1 MRKAYIL
8 YLWLA
13 LFTMFISFFS
23 IILFNYLGSD
33 IKITRK
39 LVKDTQYYSII
50 KSVVIVATENYR
62 VGRYTGDYNF
72 KGYNF
77 SFSARRISPTRL
89 LVDISENDQM
99 TAKVIVQDKLLLSDI
114 NVYFV
119 KKSEGTTTLSSN
131 TTYSNFVT
139 TADSISITAD
149 QKIFDRA
156 FIDPQTTVNGQGV
169 EEKRD
174 KDKKYYIF
182 HNLEEL
188 KKYANYAGFVR
199 SDLDQFLIN
208 SYTSI
213 RDFLRSKSVSSR
225 TFPDLTLDLT
235 KYGSIY
241 IADKVNQKE
250 VQSVRIKFYPN
261 DRNQQ
266 IFFDVFYRG
275 SYGWG
280 SSNGVDRYNYYLI
293 NQPTTI
299 DIIPA
304 NTVTNDQNLQTY
316 IDSLLN
322 PPPGSQ
328 PVNPNSPYPFELR
341 PENGYVYKV
350 LLVYGQGGNLERSIV
365 YKTANDKTMI
375 FSDVNVEIGSDNP
388 NTFNSGII
396 NNPVLLVTSQN
407 INILGHIVYQEF
419 GSIENFVNFAE
430 NNSFN
435 FPADSKGSFYAIA
448 KNITV
453 NSVSFTSND
462 YLILNGHFVAFYD
475 QDSTMSITNK
485 YVKKL
490 YYFGTNIAYSRYN
503 PYNEKVITDYRE
515 GDNIFN
521 AQFSTCRVLGI
532 YFLK

>member
-50 KSVVIVATENYR
+50 KSVAIVATENYR
-62 VGRYTGDYNF
+62 VGQYTGNYNF
-72 KGYNF
+72 RGYNF
-77 SFSARRISPTRL
+77 LFSARRITPTRL
-89 LVDISENDQM
+89 LVDISENNQL
-99 TAKVIVQDKLLLSDI
+99 TAKVIVQDKLLLSDMD
-114 NVYFV
+114 VYFV
-119 KKSEGTTTLSSN
+119 RKSEGSTTLSSN

-139 TADSISITAD
+139 TTDSILVEGNE
-149 QKIFDRA
+149 KIFDKA
-156 FIDPQTTVNGQGV
+156 FIAFQTTVNGQGV

-188 KKYANYAGFVR
+188 KKYAQYAGFVR

-208 SYTSI
+208 SYTLT
-213 RDFLRSKSVSSR
+213 RDFLRAKSVSSR

-235 KYGSIY
+235 KYGSVY
-241 IADKVNQKE
+241 VADKVNQKE

-261 DRNQQ
+261 DKNQQ
-266 IFFDVFYRG
+266 IFFDVFYRESG
-275 SYGWG
+275 GLASVD
-280 SSNGVDRYNYYLI
+280 GVDRYNYYLI

-299 DIIPA
+299 DIIPV
-304 NTVTNDQNLQTY
+304 NTVTNDQNLQDF
-316 IDSLLN
+316 IDNLS
-322 PPPGSQ
+322 G
-328 PVNPNSPYPFELR
+328 NPNSPYSVNLQ

-350 LLVYGQGGNLERSIV
+350 LLVYGQQGNLERSIV

-430 NNSFN
+430 KNSFN
-435 FPADSKGSFYAIA
+435 FPSDSKSSFYAIA